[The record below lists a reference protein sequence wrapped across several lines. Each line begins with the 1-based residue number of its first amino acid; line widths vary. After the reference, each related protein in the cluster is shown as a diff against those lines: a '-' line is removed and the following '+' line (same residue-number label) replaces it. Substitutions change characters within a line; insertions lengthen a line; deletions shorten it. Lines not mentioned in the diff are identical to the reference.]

1 MARFYGVDEKDMTAR
16 QREVAERMIAGG
28 RGHAGGLM
36 ALWLH
41 QPDYADRAQEVG
53 EYLRFQGTLPGN
65 IRELIILTVA
75 RDWRCYHEW
84 LVHEPIARKNGLSG
98 DVIEAIRT
106 GRPPHF
112 DAAAEA
118 AAYDYVN
125 TLLRERRVSDAQFDA
140 VREEFGVPGVI
151 EISGL
156 IGHYVIG
163 AALLNAAEHDLP
175 SGVPAPF

>member
-16 QREVAERMIAGG
+16 QREVADRMIAGG

-41 QPDYADRAQEVG
+41 QPGYADRAQELG
-53 EYLRFQGTLPGN
+53 EYLRFHGTLSGN
-65 IRELIILTVA
+65 VRELIILTVA
-75 RDWRCYHEW
+75 REWRCYHEW

-98 DVIEAIRT
+98 DVIEAIRA
-106 GRPPHF
+106 GRPPRF
-112 DAAAEA
+112 EDTAEA
-118 AAYDYVN
+118 AACDYVSA
-125 TLLRERRVSDAQFDA
+125 LLRERRVSDAQFDA
-140 VREEFGVPGVI
+140 VREEFGLPGVI

-156 IGHYVIG
+156 IGHYING

-175 SGVPAPF
+175 PGVSAPF